1 MNAENF
7 FTKAKTLPRPTVV
20 DFWAP
25 WCMPCRTTK
34 PILEKLAHE
43 YRGRV
48 DFWAV
53 NADEH
58 PQLLKDLGILGI
70 PTVMVLKDGKEV
82 KRYMG
87 AQTWDNYRRLFEA
100 LASGQAGT
108 SLPVSPMDRFIRL
121 GGGAALALI
130 AVLTRTWWLLPLA
143 GAVMFTGV
151 YDRCPIWKAVT
162 ARFKR

>member
-7 FTKAKTLPRPTVV
+7 YAKAKTLARPTVV

-25 WCMPCRTTK
+25 WCMPCRVTK
-34 PILEKLAHE
+34 PILEKLAQE
-43 YRGRV
+43 YKGQV

-58 PQLLKDLGILGI
+58 PQLLKDLGIMGI
-70 PTVMVLKDGKEV
+70 PTVMVLKDGKIV

-87 AQTWDNYRRLFEA
+87 AQNRDNYQHLFAA

-108 SLPVSPMDRFIRL
+108 TLPVSPMDRFIRL
-121 GGGAALALI
+121 TGGAALALVAI
-130 AVLTRTWWLLPLA
+130 LTQTWWLLAPA
-143 GAVMFTGV
+143 GALMFAGI
-151 YDRCPIWKAVT
+151 YDRCPIWRAIT
-162 ARFKR
+162 ARFKG